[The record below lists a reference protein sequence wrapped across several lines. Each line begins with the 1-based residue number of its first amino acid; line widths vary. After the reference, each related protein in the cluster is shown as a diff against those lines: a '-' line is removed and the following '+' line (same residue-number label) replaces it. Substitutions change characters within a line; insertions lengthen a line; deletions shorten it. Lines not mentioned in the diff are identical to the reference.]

1 MCIRD
6 STHTSQSSVR
16 ATPAADS
23 FASETTQEQLAD
35 MEAAVANVRT
45 AEHSAAKAQ
54 KEAELLRHRIASL
67 EAEREEVCVF
77 AVCV

>member
-1 MCIRD
+1 
-6 STHTSQSSVR
+6 
-16 ATPAADS
+16 
-23 FASETTQEQLAD
+23 

-54 KEAELLRHRIASL
+54 KEAELLRRRIASL

-77 AVCV
+77 AV